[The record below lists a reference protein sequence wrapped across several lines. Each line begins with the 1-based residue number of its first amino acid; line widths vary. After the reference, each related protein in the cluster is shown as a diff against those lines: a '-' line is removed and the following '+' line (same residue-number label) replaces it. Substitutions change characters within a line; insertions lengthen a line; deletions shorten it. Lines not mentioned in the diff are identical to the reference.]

1 MKKSSYTSK
10 NSVAKLYK
18 PISGMCNTISGE
30 YIKDN
35 QACHISGVIYNE
47 DINSFSGSY
56 LFDTMEYFKNMV
68 FSRLYNVHYNGKQCL
83 FATYN
88 GGVYDIT
95 NNKRYNIENNAV
107 PSDII
112 SNQDGIFIASTY
124 NIYHLKNDS
133 SINKITY
140 SLAPFS
146 WQRLSPRQS
155 DFTPANSLMYFSSRL
170 YFSDSRGVGYMVEGS
185 SNVKIID
192 ANLTTLDFYVCNNTL
207 FAGDYRNIYIISND
221 EIIMY
226 ADISAQ
232 NFNTRFTAAYGNEL
246 LNLTNNTTYEVAAFN
261 TLNKSIKR
269 YPVYCNKGLGTYG
282 QKYIRVFNNEIFL
295 LINETDSSM
304 AQVKSSLYKL
314 YFNGSS
320 FSISATLFIDFI
332 NTIFLQNVF
341 YVNGALLCY
350 FSATAKHINASK
362 TVMIYEYSQ
371 NKLVL
376 LDYIN
381 PPENNASSSTI
392 TINNNRL
399 YVANY
404 NGIFY
409 VDVSPEME
417 NIPCLLIQNGRL
429 VVPQGSS
436 LYFSGI
442 GDFYNWAW
450 GTDLDALFV
459 EIGYK
464 DGGRITY
471 AVVVLD
477 SIIIFKDNGN
487 IYRLAGSYPNWI
499 VSKLGEVD
507 KVTSRAI
514 TYGSSIIFGAASGI
528 KKISATEYYGD
539 FFLSDYQ
546 KIIKDKNVVDICL
559 INNRNTLMFTH
570 NDYIFEYSNTLG
582 GYSIYT
588 LNNKTNY
595 KQILEIYNGN
605 YITYA
610 LDNSGKLCIE
620 DKSKLDTINVVYKE
634 VKSNLNMVIKAITV
648 YTPVLSEDKNFTL
661 LLNNMSY
668 NLILK
673 SGQTKHKYFI
683 TKKVNKIQIDITH
696 NGDFF
701 IDNIFIEYSTIGK

>member
-1 MKKSSYTSK
+1 MKKASYTSR

-56 LFDTMEYFKNMV
+56 LFDTIEQYKNMV
-68 FSRLYNVHYNGKQCL
+68 FSRLYNVLYKGKQCL
-83 FATYN
+83 FASFN
-88 GGVYDIT
+88 GGIYDIT
-95 NNKRYNIENNAV
+95 NNKKYIIENNAV

-124 NIYHLKNDS
+124 NIYHLKNDG
-133 SINKITY
+133 SICKITY
-140 SLAPFS
+140 ALSPFS

-170 YFSDSRGVGYMVEGS
+170 YFSDSRGAGYMLEGS
-185 SNVKIID
+185 TTVKIID
-192 ANLTTLDFYVCNNTL
+192 ENLTTLDFYVCNNTL

-221 EIIMY
+221 EIILY
-226 ADISAQ
+226 ADVSAQ
-232 NFNTRFTAAYGNEL
+232 NFNTRFTAAYGTEL
-246 LNLTNNTTYEVAAFN
+246 LNLTNNASYEVVSFN
-261 TLNKSIKR
+261 TLNKSITR
-269 YPVYCNKGLGTYG
+269 YPLNFYKGLGTYG

-295 LINETDSSM
+295 LINETDSTM

-314 YFNGSS
+314 SFNGSS
-320 FSISATLFIDFI
+320 YNVSATLFTDFI

-341 YVNGALLCY
+341 YVNDTLLCY

-362 TVMIYEYSQ
+362 TVMLYEYSQ
-371 NKLVL
+371 NNLVH
-376 LDYIN
+376 LDYLN

-409 VDVSPEME
+409 VDVSPDME

-429 VVPQGSS
+429 VVPQSSS
-436 LYFSGI
+436 LYFSGV

-464 DGGRITY
+464 DGGKITY

-477 SIIIFKDNGN
+477 SIIVFKDNGN
-487 IYRLAGSYPNWI
+487 IYRLAGSYPNW
-499 VSKLGEVD
+499 VVTKLGEVD
-507 KVTSRAI
+507 KITSRAI

-546 KIIKDKNVVDICL
+546 KSIQDKNVVDICL
-559 INNRNTLMFTH
+559 INSRNTLMFTR

-588 LNNKTNY
+588 LNNKTIY
-595 KQILEIYNGN
+595 KQVLEIYNGS
-605 YITYA
+605 YTTYA
-610 LDNSGKLCIE
+610 LDSSGKLHIE
-620 DKSKLDTINVVYKE
+620 NKNKLDNINVVYKE

-648 YTPVLSEDKNFTL
+648 YSPPLNEDKNFTL
-661 LLNNMSY
+661 LLNDTRY

-683 TKKVNKIQIDITH
+683 TKKVNKIQIEITH

-701 IDNIFIEYSTIGK
+701 IDNIFVEYSTIGK

>member
-1 MKKSSYTSK
+1 MKKASYTSR

-56 LFDTMEYFKNMV
+56 LFDTIEQYKNMV
-68 FSRLYNVHYNGKQCL
+68 FSRLYNVLYKGKQCL
-83 FATYN
+83 FASFN
-88 GGVYDIT
+88 GGIYDIT
-95 NNKRYNIENNAV
+95 NNKKYIIENNAV

-124 NIYHLKNDS
+124 NIYHLKNDG
-133 SINKITY
+133 SISKITY
-140 SLAPFS
+140 ALSPFS

-170 YFSDSRGVGYMVEGS
+170 YFSDSRGAGYMLEGS
-185 SNVKIID
+185 TTVKIID
-192 ANLTTLDFYVCNNTL
+192 KNLTTLDFYVCNNTL

-221 EIIMY
+221 EIILY
-226 ADISAQ
+226 ADVSAQ
-232 NFNTRFTAAYGNEL
+232 NFNTRFTAAYGTEL
-246 LNLTNNTTYEVAAFN
+246 LNLTNNASYEVVSFN
-261 TLNKSIKR
+261 TLNKSITR
-269 YPVYCNKGLGTYG
+269 YPLNFYKGLGTYG

-295 LINETDSSM
+295 LINETDSTM

-314 YFNGSS
+314 SFNGSS
-320 FSISATLFIDFI
+320 YNVSATLFTDFI

-341 YVNGALLCY
+341 YVNDTLLCY

-362 TVMIYEYSQ
+362 TVMLYEYSQ
-371 NKLVL
+371 NNLVH
-376 LDYIN
+376 LDYLN

-409 VDVSPEME
+409 VDVSPDME

-429 VVPQGSS
+429 VVPQSSS
-436 LYFSGI
+436 LYFSGV

-464 DGGRITY
+464 DGGKITY

-477 SIIIFKDNGN
+477 SIIVFKDNGN
-487 IYRLAGSYPNWI
+487 IYRLAGSYPNW
-499 VSKLGEVD
+499 VVTKLGEVD
-507 KVTSRAI
+507 KITSRAI

-546 KIIKDKNVVDICL
+546 KSIQDKNVVDICL
-559 INNRNTLMFTH
+559 INSRNTLMFTR

-588 LNNKTNY
+588 LNNKTIY
-595 KQILEIYNGN
+595 KQVLEIYNGS
-605 YITYA
+605 YTTYA
-610 LDNSGKLCIE
+610 LDSSGKLHIE
-620 DKSKLDTINVVYKE
+620 NKNKLDNINVVYKE
-634 VKSNLNMVIKAITV
+634 VKSNLNMVIKAITI
-648 YTPVLSEDKNFTL
+648 YSPPLNEDKNFTL
-661 LLNNMSY
+661 LLNDTRY
-668 NLILK
+668 NLTLK

-683 TKKVNKIQIDITH
+683 TKKVNKIQIEITH